1 MKPIIVIGDLNM
13 DFVVQTPKL
22 PVRGETI
29 MGTNFRMVP
38 GGKGAN
44 QAVAAGKL
52 GKRVKMIGRV
62 GKDIFGE
69 NLITGLSSVGV
80 DTQLVLSTPE
90 ISTGIALILVED
102 GGQNQITVTP
112 GANDALQPNDFKELF
127 QEYQEGY
134 LLTQLGLPLKTVE
147 EAISLAKD
155 TGMTTIL
162 DPAPASTLNPSL
174 LNSVDIL
181 TPNES
186 EALILLGQQSGEIT
200 LEQAASMSQDLL
212 SLGPS
217 CVILK
222 MGRKGAW
229 LTSQKECRHFP
240 AHPVEAIDVTAAGDT
255 FNGAL
260 AVGLSEKQTLEESI
274 LFANAAAAISVTSLG
289 AQDSIPSRGE
299 VNSFLNKVS
308 HSINRFNK

>member
-102 GGQNQITVTP
+102 GGQNQITVPP

-127 QEYQEGY
+127 QHYQEGFLRNR
-134 LLTQLGLPLKTVE
+134 LLSSSCQLVRTSKWKLH
-147 EAISLAKD
+147 
-155 TGMTTIL
+155 
-162 DPAPASTLNPSL
+162 
-174 LNSVDIL
+174 L
-181 TPNES
+181 TKVCE
-186 EALILLGQQSGEIT
+186 IRLLGQHRCLLLTYAQLFLHS
-200 LEQAASMSQDLL
+200 LLALLYRNDL
-212 SLGPS
+212 SVLGK
-217 CVILK
+217 IHLFL
-222 MGRKGAW
+222 R
-229 LTSQKECRHFP
+229 
-240 AHPVEAIDVTAAGDT
+240 AHAIHVH
-255 FNGAL
+255 L
-260 AVGLSEKQTLEESI
+260 
-274 LFANAAAAISVTSLG
+274 
-289 AQDSIPSRGE
+289 
-299 VNSFLNKVS
+299 
-308 HSINRFNK
+308 

>member
-127 QEYQEGY
+127 KNIRKATY
-134 LLTQLGLPLKTVE
+134 L
-147 EAISLAKD
+147 
-155 TGMTTIL
+155 
-162 DPAPASTLNPSL
+162 PS
-174 LNSVDIL
+174 
-181 TPNES
+181 
-186 EALILLGQQSGEIT
+186 
-200 LEQAASMSQDLL
+200 
-212 SLGPS
+212 
-217 CVILK
+217 
-222 MGRKGAW
+222 
-229 LTSQKECRHFP
+229 
-240 AHPVEAIDVTAAGDT
+240 
-255 FNGAL
+255 
-260 AVGLSEKQTLEESI
+260 
-274 LFANAAAAISVTSLG
+274 
-289 AQDSIPSRGE
+289 
-299 VNSFLNKVS
+299 
-308 HSINRFNK
+308 